1 MTTLL
6 ISRHPSAIAWVK
18 SKMPVD
24 EVLTHLTDEDLA
36 KLTPAHT
43 VIGTLPIHLAAA
55 VCEKGAT
62 FIYLS
67 LDTPPELRGQE
78 LTVEQMD
85 QLGARLERYHVE
97 KQLNEQQLA
106 MKRIKEMRGKVIVG
120 DIMKPFDEVWTADEN
135 NL

>member
-18 SKMPVD
+18 SKLSVD
-24 EVLTHLTDEDLA
+24 EVLTHLTDDDLI
-36 KLTPAHT
+36 KLTPDHT

-55 VCEKGAT
+55 VCDTGAT

-78 LTVEQMD
+78 LTIEQMNA
-85 QLGARLERYHVE
+85 LGARLERYHLE
-97 KQLNEQQLA
+97 KLSDL
-106 MKRIKEMRGKVIVG
+106 
-120 DIMKPFDEVWTADEN
+120 
-135 NL
+135 

>member
-24 EVLTHLTDEDLA
+24 AVLTHLTDDDLA
-36 KLTPAHT
+36 TLTPAHT

-62 FIYLS
+62 FVYLS

-78 LTVEQMD
+78 LTIKQMD
-85 QLGARLERYHVE
+85 KLGARLEGYAIT
-97 KQLNEQQLA
+97 KLS
-106 MKRIKEMRGKVIVG
+106 
-120 DIMKPFDEVWTADEN
+120 